1 MGNGIII
8 ISFWSLA
15 GRNDDNPDAN
25 YIHNNYSSAKN
36 HCVS

>member
-1 MGNGIII
+1 MTNEIII

-15 GRNDDNPDAN
+15 GRNDDNLDAN
-25 YIHNNYSSAKN
+25 YIHNNYFPAKN